1 MTLIELLLSLVLS
14 SAVMLAA
21 LALVNAYGY
30 ASSEVYDARP
40 LRSEAVNV
48 HASVQKWLQDAQ
60 DIIAI
65 TTPLSSQLTINDPG
79 VQESG
84 LTRIFAWMGDRSGRV
99 YDGKVASDEIEAVVW
114 EYDWDASGVQQVDYT
129 ALNDLWDDWGSCS
142 GCDSDYNGDGVVD
155 SDDLS
160 ILMNNWGS
168 SNPAFVGTLK
178 HYYYVNE
185 DATAILDTDLNHDYL
200 AANWFTAD
208 AISETWSNHIYRFTA
223 EMLTDGTKSSAADVR
238 ITLLNFSEVRADPDA
253 PSGVN
258 VPPDYSIH
266 VTGTPDN
273 YVRAEGE

>member
-1 MTLIELLLSLVLS
+1 MVNRPAIRQIRQAMTLIELLLSLLLS
-14 SAVMLAA
+14 SGVMLAA

-30 ASSEVYDARP
+30 ASNEIYDARP

-65 TTPLSSQLTINDPG
+65 TTPLGNQLNINDPG
-79 VQESG
+79 VKESG
-84 LTRIFAWMGDRSGRV
+84 LTRIFAWMGDRAGRV
-99 YDGKVASDEIEAVVW
+99 SDGEVAYDEIEAVVW
-114 EYDWDASGVQQVDYT
+114 EYDWDAGKVQQMDYT

-142 GCDSDYNGDGVVD
+142 GCASDYNGDDVVD

-185 DATAILDTDLNHDYL
+185 DATPIL
-200 AANWFTAD
+200 
-208 AISETWSNHIYRFTA
+208 
-223 EMLTDGTKSSAADVR
+223 
-238 ITLLNFSEVRADPDA
+238 
-253 PSGVN
+253 
-258 VPPDYSIH
+258 
-266 VTGTPDN
+266 
-273 YVRAEGE
+273 

>member
-1 MTLIELLLSLVLS
+1 MTLIELLLSLLLS
-14 SAVMLAA
+14 SGVMLAA

-30 ASSEVYDARP
+30 ASNEIYDARP

-65 TTPLSSQLTINDPG
+65 TTPLGNQLNINDPG
-79 VQESG
+79 VKESG
-84 LTRIFAWMGDRSGRV
+84 LTRIFAWMGDRAGRV
-99 YDGKVASDEIEAVVW
+99 SDGEVAYDEIEAVVW
-114 EYDWDASGVQQVDYT
+114 EYDWDAGKVQQMDYT

-142 GCDSDYNGDGVVD
+142 GCDSDYNGDDVVD

-185 DATAILDTDLNHDYL
+185 DATPILDSDLNHDYL
-200 AANWFTAD
+200 TANWFTAD
-208 AISETWSNHIYRFTA
+208 AVSETWSNHIYRFTA
-223 EMLTDGTKSSAADVR
+223 ELLTDGTKSSAADVR
-238 ITLLNFSEVRADPDA
+238 ITLLNFSDVRSDPDA

-266 VTGTPDN
+266 VTGTPDH
-273 YVRAEGE
+273 YIRAEGY

>member
-1 MTLIELLLSLVLS
+1 MTLIELLLSLLLS
-14 SAVMLAA
+14 SGVMLAA

-30 ASSEVYDARP
+30 ASNEIYDARP

-65 TTPLSSQLTINDPG
+65 TTPLGNQLNINDPG
-79 VQESG
+79 VKESG
-84 LTRIFAWMGDRSGRV
+84 LTRIFAWMGDRAGRV
-99 YDGKVASDEIEAVVW
+99 SDGEVAYDEIEAVVW
-114 EYDWDASGVQQVDYT
+114 EYDWDAGKVQQMDYT

-142 GCDSDYNGDGVVD
+142 GCDSDYNGDDVVD

-185 DATAILDTDLNHDYL
+185 DATPILDSDLNHDYL
-200 AANWFTAD
+200 TANWFTAD
-208 AISETWSNHIYRFTA
+208 AVSETWSNHIYRFTA
-223 EMLTDGTKSSAADVR
+223 ELLTDGTKSSAADVR
-238 ITLLNFSEVRADPDA
+238 ITLLNFSDVRADPDA

-266 VTGTPDN
+266 VTGTPDH
-273 YVRAEGE
+273 YIRAEGY

>member
-14 SAVMLAA
+14 SGVMLAA
-21 LALVNAYGY
+21 LAMVNAYGY
-30 ASSEVYDARP
+30 ASSEIYDARP

-48 HASVQKWLQDAQ
+48 HASVQEWLRGTQ

-65 TTPLSSQLTINDPG
+65 TTPLSSQLSIDDPG
-79 VQESG
+79 VKESG

-99 YDGKVASDEIEAVVW
+99 YDGKVAYDEIEAVVW
-114 EYDWDASGVQQVDYT
+114 EYDWDASGVQPVDYT

-142 GCDSDYNGDGVVD
+142 GCDSDYNGDDVVD

-168 SNPAFVGTLK
+168 SNPAFIGTLK

-185 DATAILDTDLNHDYL
+185 DDTTILDTDLNHDYL
-200 AANWFTAD
+200 AATWFTAD
-208 AISETWSNHIYRFTA
+208 AVSETWSNHIYRFTA

-238 ITLLNFSEVRADPDA
+238 ITLLNFSEVKANPEA
-253 PSGVN
+253 PSGVD

-266 VTGTPDN
+266 VTGAPDH
-273 YVRAEGE
+273 YLRAEGY